1 MLGRVFN
8 YGLNGYHGLDWI
20 KPFNPIQI
28 FLSRKKLKKDNK
40 TKIWSLHAFVKTLL
54 GLNVHSDPE
63 SQILFL
69 LWNCTNERLHKYDK
83 CKTLATV

>member
-28 FLSRKKLKKDNK
+28 FLSRKKLKKR
-40 TKIWSLHAFVKTLL
+40 
-54 GLNVHSDPE
+54 
-63 SQILFL
+63 QQ
-69 LWNCTNERLHKYDK
+69 DK
-83 CKTLATV
+83 NLKSSCIRQDLIRA